1 VLVVQEISGK
11 FVGTG
16 VWKMPTGVV
25 DEVYIKLIMDQIMKL
40 LKLYHFDTF

>member
-11 FVGTG
+11 FGGTG

-25 DEVYIKLIMDQIMKL
+25 DEVYHIYQIEYGSNYGTSKIIS
-40 LKLYHFDTF
+40 F